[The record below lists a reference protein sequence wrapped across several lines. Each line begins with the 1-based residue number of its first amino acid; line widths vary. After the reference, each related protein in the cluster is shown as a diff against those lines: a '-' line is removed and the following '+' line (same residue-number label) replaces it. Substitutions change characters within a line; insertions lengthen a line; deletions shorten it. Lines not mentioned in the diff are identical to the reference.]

1 MEQRPD
7 GASLRQNEPMLTEDH
22 TTPRSLT
29 GLKWKQSVGSYLGGS
44 FNSGGGI
51 RLRRHWASELPVLG
65 AVLLKAALFPVRIGQ
80 QLGIEPAHTHTH
92 TCARR
97 NSFSKRYDPSG
108 GHGPAHLGETH
119 AELVAK
125 PIPDRM
131 LTSARAIQ
139 ADGDNTHQTLP
150 SAPPAQSTSDGDTAR
165 GDWGPGAAR
174 RAPSAL
180 DVRLGGGRGKHGASE
195 RPGALGGRGRAYQ
208 EGLVRELGVHR
219 VEALAQAGTG
229 GAGVLPVVGLNVLK
243 LLVHKNVERRR
254 GAGGTSSPAAL

>member
-92 TCARR
+92 VR
-97 NSFSKRYDPSG
+97 
-108 GHGPAHLGETH
+108 
-119 AELVAK
+119 
-125 PIPDRM
+125 
-131 LTSARAIQ
+131 TSQLFQR
-139 ADGDNTHQTLP
+139 TLRSIGRP
-150 SAPPAQSTSDGDTAR
+150 RTSPPR
-165 GDWGPGAAR
+165 
-174 RAPSAL
+174 
-180 DVRLGGGRGKHGASE
+180 
-195 RPGALGGRGRAYQ
+195 
-208 EGLVRELGVHR
+208 
-219 VEALAQAGTG
+219 
-229 GAGVLPVVGLNVLK
+229 
-243 LLVHKNVERRR
+243 
-254 GAGGTSSPAAL
+254 